1 MNVYYYEI
9 EELPE
14 IKIEPQ
20 LTEEDVELWIEM
32 FTKGR

>member
-9 EELPE
+9 EELPI
-14 IKIEPQ
+14 IKTEPQ
-20 LTEEDVELWIEM
+20 LTQEDVELWMEL